1 LALINLMT
9 TWYPWFL
16 WPALGWGFGLFSHFM
31 GVFGSR
37 ALKERYF
44 DPAVERE
51 LQREKAVMQ
60 TEKQASLG
68 ELSSTIAH
76 EIRNPIAA
84 AKSLVQQMGED
95 PQSVENVEY
104 AKVALAELD
113 RVERRIAH
121 LLKFAKEEDYVMA
134 PANLAAVVDSALT
147 QMRGKLD
154 AARVAAVR
162 NYIVGPTV
170 VVDAEKL
177 KQVFAN
183 VLDNAIDAFDG
194 VPENRRIE
202 LFIENGGNDAVVR
215 IRDNGSGIP
224 SDKLDRIFNP
234 FFTTKEKGTGLGMAI
249 SKKIVEAHAG
259 TMEAASEVGRGT
271 EFLVSLPLPRRRY
284 EGTHPH
290 GRRREG
296 APPGAAWP
304 ALEGGLRGRD
314 RDLGRGGA
322 AAHRDR
328 QLPPRGDRPEHER
341 RQRDGRPR
349 ARPRLRSR
357 PRRDHD
363 HRPWLGEGRGAGDEA
378 RGGGLHPQAVRQRRA
393 PGGGPPRDGGR
404 AAATRPPPA
413 PRASARRL
421 RLRAHHRRQPGDAS
435 AVRDHRPDR
444 RHGRDG
450 AHPGRERDGQGA
462 GGERAA
468 LSRPATRQADGEDQL
483 RRAQPRAGRERALR
497 ARARRLHG
505 RARTARG
512 EVRGRRRRHA
522 AARRVRRHAAR
533 DPGEAP
539 AGAAGEGVRARR
551 RQPADPRRRARAGRH
566 QPGPRSGGARRPL
579 PRGPVLSP
587 AGHRAGDPAARGAPP
602 GTPAPPRP
610 TAQG

>member
-1 LALINLMT
+1 MVFVVFVLALMFFHHLKRRLRAAHREAIDWTARHDQDRAPWEHWRTDWKRQWAEWNRHWADQAQCYGDKHADWHRKWAEKMERHAERDRRRHERRAHRHGGYEPEPPPADDDPLARARRRAAAEAGFYGHAASYIGVIGLLALINLMT

-16 WPALGWGFGLFSHFM
+16 WPALGWGFGLFSHWM

-51 LQREKAVMQ
+51 LQREKVVMQ

-104 AKVALAELD
+104 AKVALDELD

-170 VVDAEKL
+170 VADAEKL

-224 SDKLDRIFNP
+224 PEKLDRIFNP

-259 TMEAASEVGRGT
+259 TMDVASEVGRGT
-271 EFLVSLPLPRRRY
+271 EFLVSVPLPR
-284 EGTHPH
+284 
-290 GRRREG
+290 
-296 APPGAAWP
+296 
-304 ALEGGLRGRD
+304 
-314 RDLGRGGA
+314 
-322 AAHRDR
+322 
-328 QLPPRGDRPEHER
+328 
-341 RQRDGRPR
+341 
-349 ARPRLRSR
+349 
-357 PRRDHD
+357 
-363 HRPWLGEGRGAGDEA
+363 
-378 RGGGLHPQAVRQRRA
+378 
-393 PGGGPPRDGGR
+393 
-404 AAATRPPPA
+404 
-413 PRASARRL
+413 
-421 RLRAHHRRQPGDAS
+421 
-435 AVRDHRPDR
+435 
-444 RHGRDG
+444 
-450 AHPGRERDGQGA
+450 
-462 GGERAA
+462 
-468 LSRPATRQADGEDQL
+468 
-483 RRAQPRAGRERALR
+483 
-497 ARARRLHG
+497 
-505 RARTARG
+505 
-512 EVRGRRRRHA
+512 
-522 AARRVRRHAAR
+522 
-533 DPGEAP
+533 
-539 AGAAGEGVRARR
+539 
-551 RQPADPRRRARAGRH
+551 
-566 QPGPRSGGARRPL
+566 
-579 PRGPVLSP
+579 
-587 AGHRAGDPAARGAPP
+587 
-602 GTPAPPRP
+602 
-610 TAQG
+610 